1 MINVKQGIKI
11 IGIPL
16 LFAFCLRYIFGIK
29 SLEDFYSVMTVSFF
43 CLLPSGVGALTIYF
57 SRIENVKSLSYRLG
71 APMIPIFIFFILTC
85 ILKIEGFACWVMALP
100 LFLIAASLGG
110 LLAGYFKLKAHK
122 KRERIYISILLL
134 LPFIITPVEQYIGA
148 IPANFE
154 AYTFIDIEANP
165 EIIWNNVTSVKEIEA
180 RQDKGWLTRFL
191 GFPRPIKA
199 ELNYTGIGATREA
212 IFSGGLTFH
221 EKVIDYEN
229 QKRMKFSIKAIPSE
243 IPSTTLDEH
252 VVIGGNYF
260 DVLDGT
266 YELEKR
272 SPATYRLHLYSHF
285 KLSTTFNF
293 YAGWWASRI
302 MKDIQNNILQII
314 KQRAEHNT
322 LM

>member
-1 MINVKQGIKI
+1 MINVKQGIRI

-29 SLEDFYSVMTVSFF
+29 SLQDFYSVMTVSFF

-57 SRIENVKSLSYRLG
+57 SRIDNVKSLSYRLG

-85 ILKIEGFACWVMALP
+85 ILSIEGFACWVMALP

-122 KRERIYISILLL
+122 KRERIYISLLLL
-134 LPFIITPVEQYIGA
+134 LPFFITPVEKYIGA
-148 IPANFE
+148 IPGNFE
-154 AYTFIDIEANP
+154 AYTFIDIRANP
-165 EIIWNNVTSVKEIEA
+165 EIIWDNVTSVKEIKA
-180 RQDKGWLTRFL
+180 QQDKGWLTRFL

-199 ELNYTGIGATREA
+199 ELNYTGVGATREA

-221 EKVIDYEN
+221 EKVIDYEH

-243 IPSTTLDEH
+243 IPSATLDEH

-266 YELEKR
+266 YELEKLN
-272 SPATYRLHLYSHF
+272 SATYRLHLYSHF

-322 LM
+322 LL